1 MSHFSIVSTVEKTG
15 GGVTIISGRP
25 RRTNADAAIGN
36 LLALPTL
43 ASREVADAAGAAARA
58 GRVLQLRA
66 DGLHPAGDAHP
77 VTAM

>member
-1 MSHFSIVSTVEKTG
+1 MDVLQQQTRSHGAALVL
-15 GGVTIISGRP
+15 VTHS
-25 RRTNADAAIGN
+25 
-36 LLALPTL
+36 
-43 ASREVADAAGAAARA
+43 AGAAARA